1 MKFYSSVF
9 SVLTLVIG
17 LIFSSFLTGCA
28 GSGQSKP
35 YTPAELQVDVDAAV
49 GGFAALRL
57 AGHPQGRPA
66 WERAATGLQNLV
78 DNQNWSVSV
87 FTEAFAVSGASVI
100 ENQRIQLVVEN
111 GLVVVNA
118 LARGRIDM
126 SDPQYARAVIEGALS
141 AIRRV
146 LKSTAPAS
154 A

>member
-1 MKFYSSVF
+1 MKSIISILAITVG
-9 SVLTLVIG
+9 I
-17 LIFSSFLTGCA
+17 FLTGCA
-28 GSGQSKP
+28 GGGASTP

-49 GGFAALRL
+49 GSFAAFQLSSRP
-57 AGHPQGRPA
+57 AGRPA
-66 WERAATGLQNLV
+66 WERAASGLQSLA
-78 DNQNWSVSV
+78 DNQNWSVSA

-141 AIRRV
+141 AIKRV
-146 LKSTAPAS
+146 LKSTKTK
-154 A
+154 